1 MMEETFKLF
10 FSREYSARNKERTR
24 NQKRKY
30 QESDN

>member
-10 FSREYSARNKERTR
+10 FSREYSRNKERTR

-30 QESDN
+30 QESGN